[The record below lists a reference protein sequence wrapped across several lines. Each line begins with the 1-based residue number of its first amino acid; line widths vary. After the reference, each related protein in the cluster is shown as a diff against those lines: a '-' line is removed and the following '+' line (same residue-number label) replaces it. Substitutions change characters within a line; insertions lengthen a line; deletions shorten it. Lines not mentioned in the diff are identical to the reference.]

1 MCLWLI
7 FANCLLRTHLH
18 VWKQK
23 PGLFEEDENNLWLDL
38 CYFLNAIIKRQQN
51 GSTFQNGRSVN
62 ASIMFIQTSWTI
74 KERVKVFEEIFPCLN
89 IWGLCLFQQIQ
100 ERNWLF
106 LVCVVSLRSSL
117 ISQEQV
123 LWSLPSERCCHRQT
137 PLCKTSPNNVCLHFH
152 LFISEKSYRNTIF
165 KSMLFFLLQPNLC
178 LNVSHLVF
186 RSREKI
192 VEISE
197 NVGVGGAVV
206 TTRWESVKVLKW
218 KWEWECDSYK
228 KSECFF

>member
-1 MCLWLI
+1 MRKCYFSLDPLFFFLLTVCQWLI
-7 FANCLLRTHLH
+7 FANCLLRTHLQ
-18 VWKQK
+18 VWNHQ

-106 LVCVVSLRSSL
+106 FSLRCILEKLSY
-117 ISQEQV
+117 ISRAGPV
-123 LWSLPSERCCHRQT
+123 IPPLWEVLPS
-137 PLCKTSPNNVCLHFH
+137 PDS
-152 LFISEKSYRNTIF
+152 
-165 KSMLFFLLQPNLC
+165 
-178 LNVSHLVF
+178 LV
-186 RSREKI
+186 
-192 VEISE
+192 
-197 NVGVGGAVV
+197 
-206 TTRWESVKVLKW
+206 
-218 KWEWECDSYK
+218 
-228 KSECFF
+228 

>member
-1 MCLWLI
+1 MKNCHFSLDQLFFFLLTVCLWLI
-7 FANCLLRTHLH
+7 FANCLLRTHLQ
-18 VWKQK
+18 VWKHQ

-89 IWGLCLFQQIQ
+89 IWGLCLFQQIH

-137 PLCKTSPNNVCLHFH
+137 PLCKTSPNNVCFHFH
-152 LFISEKSYRNTIF
+152 
-165 KSMLFFLLQPNLC
+165 FFFPC
-178 LNVSHLVF
+178 
-186 RSREKI
+186 EDI
-192 VEISE
+192 P
-197 NVGVGGAVV
+197 
-206 TTRWESVKVLKW
+206 
-218 KWEWECDSYK
+218 
-228 KSECFF
+228 